1 MLHCSGN
8 ECHIANGASRRLRS
22 PARPGINLCR
32 KAPFCGRTAAMVVYA
47 SGAQIFA
54 AAPPAARRV
63 GAQEAPRSCE
73 TAERSI
79 AGGQA
84 GRRDVGAPQ
93 RPLVIHPF
101 RSRGASVTPKV
112 DICKCRSSSAAS
124 SIRSPG
130 GVQGEKLHRSSRS
143 SWKRDT
149 EGVRAAVRVCVVRVS
164 SSARRIRRGG
174 TPRPPRGEARCRGRR
189 FTGQRK
195 TGAKRR

>member
-1 MLHCSGN
+1 MPHCERCKPAFEVPCQAGDQPLQESAVLRAHGRDGSVR
-8 ECHIANGASRRLRS
+8 ERRTNLRS
-22 PARPGINLCR
+22 RTSSS
-32 KAPFCGRTAAMVVYA
+32 APRRGAGGATKLRD
-47 SGAQIFA
+47 SGAEH
-54 AAPPAARRV
+54 R
-63 GAQEAPRSCE
+63 
-73 TAERSI
+73 
-79 AGGQA
+79 GGA
-84 GRRDVGAPQ
+84 GRETRRG
-93 RPLVIHPF
+93 RPSETSGDSPLSFQGRFCHAK
-101 RSRGASVTPKV
+101 SRHLQMS
-112 DICKCRSSSAAS
+112 IFKCTSAAS

>member
-1 MLHCSGN
+1 MPHCERCKPAFEVPCQAGDQPLQESAVLRAHGRDGSVR
-8 ECHIANGASRRLRS
+8 ERRTNLRS
-22 PARPGINLCR
+22 RTSSS
-32 KAPFCGRTAAMVVYA
+32 APRRGAGGATKLRD
-47 SGAQIFA
+47 SGAEH
-54 AAPPAARRV
+54 R
-63 GAQEAPRSCE
+63 
-73 TAERSI
+73 
-79 AGGQA
+79 GGA
-84 GRRDVGAPQ
+84 GRETRRGRPSQ

-101 RSRGASVTPKV
+101 RFRGASVTPKV

-130 GVQGEKLHRSSRS
+130 DVQGEKLHRSSRS